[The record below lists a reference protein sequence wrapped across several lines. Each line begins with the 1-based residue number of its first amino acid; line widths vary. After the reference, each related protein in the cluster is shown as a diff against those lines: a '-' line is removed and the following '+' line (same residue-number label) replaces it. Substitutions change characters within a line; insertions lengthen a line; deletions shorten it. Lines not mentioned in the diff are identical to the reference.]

1 MAGGRDALHTG
12 RLSQPRREGL
22 DGLQTGGI
30 KKVDFYSAEEY
41 NLISVQYYPLDTMH
55 FAHKAFATASI
66 DLDHLALLSCRLGYF
81 FSQLCASPWMVCG
94 LIDFDFS
101 DNQPHGR
108 PSRLALDPLFFV
120 PALAEPLPLTLRV
133 NLALCC
139 MVWH

>member
-1 MAGGRDALHTG
+1 M
-12 RLSQPRREGL
+12 
-22 DGLQTGGI
+22 
-30 KKVDFYSAEEY
+30 
-41 NLISVQYYPLDTMH
+41 SVQYYPLDTMH